1 MPGPRSPRGFALGA
15 RLSVL
20 FLVVLSCG
28 DSATEPTRPAPPD
41 PPRATTVSVSPA
53 SGTLTAVGDTLRLS
67 ARVQDQNGQ
76 AMAGADVLWTS
87 SADSVATVDASGLVR
102 AAGDGTA
109 VIEAAAEGAS
119 GTATVT
125 VERTPSRVTV
135 IPREAVLAPGD
146 TLRLSAVVEDA
157 NGVPIEGAPVDW
169 LSEKPEVAVVDSGGL
184 VRAIGSGEG
193 KVTATAVWHTPSGRV
208 KGTADITVLKTAG
221 SVVVTP
227 PEATLAV
234 GDTVWISA
242 EARDAKG
249 EPLPDSEVRWET
261 GDASVATVDATG
273 LAGALVRATGQG
285 STTITARSGP
295 RSGTARVTVVAA
307 VGSVVV
313 TPPEATLAV
322 GDTVRIS
329 AEVRDAAGAPIPDAG
344 VKWETGDASVA
355 TVDAAG
361 LVRALGR
368 GSSTVTA
375 RSGPVTGTARVTVVT
390 TAGSVV
396 VTPAEPVLTVG
407 DTLPLEAEIRDT
419 EGAPMSGTG
428 VQWETSDAR
437 VAVVDAA
444 GLVRAVGQG
453 RATVTAR
460 SGPLSGRAE
469 VTVVER
475 SDRGALASLYHATGG
490 ANWVESTNWLTDAPL
505 GEWHGVTT
513 DQAGRVMSLELDSNN
528 LVGSIPPQLA
538 QLTRL
543 GRLSVMNNGLGGP
556 IPPELARL
564 SGLHYLDL
572 SRNDLTGPVPPE
584 LSRLTDVTALNL
596 GMNRLSGPIPPELG
610 DLARVTWLNLGNND
624 LTGTIPP
631 ELAIPGLYTLL
642 LNGNLLEGSVPESF
656 LRSDITGFDFAFP
669 EHRNLYLCLPGTAA
683 FVAWSARVSGEPG
696 VRFCSDS
703 DRAGLRALYEATGGA
718 GWANSSGWLS
728 GPAVGGWHGVETD
741 PLGRVTAL
749 DLANNG
755 LSGELPVQLG
765 HLEAIRSIEIGGN
778 ALTGRL
784 PASLAALPLRE
795 LRYAGTGLCA
805 PADASFRAWLNTV
818 SVHEGTGVECASVTD
833 RDILA
838 ILYHATG
845 GPNWRNRRNW
855 LTDAPL
861 GEWHGVEVDAEGRVV
876 ELDLNYNNLAGA
888 IPPELGRLTHL
899 ERLQLGENPLKG
911 PIPPELGQ
919 LSRLRQLQL
928 FFTQLSGEIPPEL
941 GQLEALEELWLERI
955 PLTGPIPRELG
966 NLTRLE
972 FLAIP
977 YSNLSGPIP
986 PELGR
991 LTRLEKIYLGD
1002 NQLSG
1007 EIPPELGR
1015 LTRLNTLNLLG
1026 NRLTGPIPP
1035 ELGALSALEFAWFH
1049 ENALTGP
1056 IPREFGNLSSARIL
1070 FLANNDL
1077 SGGVPAAFG
1086 RLERLEFLNLSNNP
1100 KMIGVLPPS
1109 LAALDQLDTFHAGG
1123 TALCAPDEAEFRAW
1137 LATVQTRRVQ
1147 SCPSERRSRAYLTQ
1161 AVQSL
1166 DYPVP
1171 LVAGQPALLR
1181 VFVTALR
1188 ETGAR
1193 VPPVRARF
1201 YHGGAEVHRAEI
1213 PGGAEPIPVE
1223 IQEGRLATSANA
1235 RIPASVVR
1243 PGLEMVIEID
1253 PDGTLDPG
1261 LGVERRIP
1269 ATGRAAI
1276 EVERM
1281 PALPLTWI
1289 PMVSQE
1295 RPDSSIVDLT
1305 RSLTAESPFFWA
1317 TRNLLP
1323 IDELDLTVHDVVL
1336 TSTRNADALLREV
1349 EAIRVM
1355 EGGTGYYMGA
1365 MANLTGAAGVAL
1377 TPGRSS
1383 VVGPG
1388 DLLAAHELGHNL
1400 NLSHAPCGGAGSPD
1414 PSFPSPN
1421 ASIGAWGYDFRDGGL
1436 IPPGYKDLMSYCESQ
1451 WISDFHFT
1459 KALLYRLNR
1468 EAAAAPV
1475 RPPAVESLLL
1485 WGGLDGT
1492 GTPVLEPSFVVDA
1505 PPVLPRESGAY
1516 ELTGESGDG
1525 EVLFSLGFEMPEVAD
1540 GGAPSFAFALPRAGR
1555 VGGTPRTDPA
1565 RRSRRVREPRYRKRA
1580 AHDDQRDA
1588 ASGRVLSLLRGGGT
1602 PDAAPAPG
1610 QELEVRFSRGVPEEA
1625 AWQR

>member
-1 MPGPRSPRGFALGA
+1 MRGPRSSRGFALGA
-15 RLSVL
+15 RVSLL
-20 FLVVLSCG
+20 FLAVLSCG
-28 DSATEPTRPAPPD
+28 DSSTEPAPPD

-53 SGTLTAVGDTLRLS
+53 SGTLAAVGDTLRLS

-76 AMAGADVLWTS
+76 VMAGADVLWTS
-87 SADSVATVDASGLVR
+87 SADPVAMVDASGLVR

-125 VERTPSRVTV
+125 VERKPSVVTV

-146 TLRLSAVVEDA
+146 TLRLSVLVEDA
-157 NGVPIEGAPVDW
+157 NGFPIEGALVVWSSDNRDV
-169 LSEKPEVAVVDSGGL
+169 VAVEGDGGL
-184 VRAIGSGEG
+184 VRAIGSGVAT
-193 KVTATAVWHTPSGRV
+193 VTATAVWHTPSGRV
-208 KGTADITVLKTAG
+208 EGTADVTVLTTAG
-221 SVVVTP
+221 SVFVTP

-242 EARDAKG
+242 EVRDAKG
-249 EPLPDSEVRWET
+249 EPDPDAVVEWET
-261 GDASVATVDATG
+261 SDASVATVDA
-273 LAGALVRATGQG
+273 AGLVRALGRG
-285 STTITARSGP
+285 STTITARSGAV
-295 RSGTARVTVVAA
+295 SGTARVTVLAA
-307 VGSVVV
+307 AGSVFV

-329 AEVRDAAGAPIPDAG
+329 AEVWDAEGVPIQDA
-344 VKWETGDASVA
+344 VVEWSTDDASVA

-368 GSSTVTA
+368 GSTTITA
-375 RSGPVTGTARVTVVT
+375 RSGAVSGTARVTVVT

-407 DTLPLEAEIRDT
+407 DELPLEAEIRDT

-428 VQWETSDAR
+428 VRWETSDAR

-444 GLVRAVGQG
+444 GLVRALGRG

-460 SGPLSGRAE
+460 SGQLSGRAE

-505 GEWHGVTT
+505 GDWHGVTT
-513 DQAGRVMSLELDSNN
+513 DQAGRVMNLELASNN
-528 LVGSIPPQLA
+528 LVGPIPAQLA

-543 GRLSVMNNGLGGP
+543 GKLSV
-556 IPPELARL
+556 ER
-564 SGLHYLDL
+564 
-572 SRNDLTGPVPPE
+572 
-584 LSRLTDVTALNL
+584 
-596 GMNRLSGPIPPELG
+596 
-610 DLARVTWLNLGNND
+610 
-624 LTGTIPP
+624 
-631 ELAIPGLYTLL
+631 
-642 LNGNLLEGSVPESF
+642 
-656 LRSDITGFDFAFP
+656 
-669 EHRNLYLCLPGTAA
+669 
-683 FVAWSARVSGEPG
+683 
-696 VRFCSDS
+696 
-703 DRAGLRALYEATGGA
+703 
-718 GWANSSGWLS
+718 
-728 GPAVGGWHGVETD
+728 
-741 PLGRVTAL
+741 
-749 DLANNG
+749 NG
-755 LSGELPVQLG
+755 LS
-765 HLEAIRSIEIGGN
+765 
-778 ALTGRL
+778 
-784 PASLAALPLRE
+784 
-795 LRYAGTGLCA
+795 
-805 PADASFRAWLNTV
+805 
-818 SVHEGTGVECASVTD
+818 
-833 RDILA
+833 
-838 ILYHATG
+838 
-845 GPNWRNRRNW
+845 
-855 LTDAPL
+855 
-861 GEWHGVEVDAEGRVV
+861 
-876 ELDLNYNNLAGA
+876 
-888 IPPELGRLTHL
+888 
-899 ERLQLGENPLKG
+899 G

-919 LSRLRQLQL
+919 LSRLRQLYL

-955 PLTGPIPRELG
+955 PLSGPIPPELG

-972 FLAIP
+972 FLAMP

-991 LTRLEKIYLGD
+991 LTRLEKIYLGT

-1109 LAALDQLDTFHAGG
+1109 LTALDQLDTFHAGG
-1123 TALCAPDEAEFRAW
+1123 TALCAPDEAGFRAW
-1137 LATVQTRRVQ
+1137 LATVQTRRVA

-1171 LVAGQPALLR
+1171 LVAGRPALLR

-1201 YHGGAEVHRAEI
+1201 YHGGAEVHVAEI
-1213 PGGAEPIPVE
+1213 PAGAEPIPAE
-1223 IQEGRLATSANA
+1223 IQEGRLATSADA

-1269 ATGRAAI
+1269 ATGRAAV

-1305 RSLTAESPFFWA
+1305 RGLTAGSPFFWP

-1336 TSTRNADALLREV
+1336 TSTRDADALLREV

-1365 MANLTGAAGVAL
+1365 MANLTGAAGVAY

-1388 DLLAAHELGHNL
+1388 ELVAAHELGHNL

-1421 ASIGAWGYDFRDGGL
+1421 ASIGAWGYDFRDGSL

-1468 EAAAAPV
+1468 EAAAAAPV

-1492 GTPVLEPSFVVDA
+1492 GAPVLEPSFVVDA

-1540 GGAPSFAFALPRAGR
+1540 GGAPSFAFALPVRGEWAGR
-1555 VGGTPRTDPA
+1555 LERIRLAGPGGSASLDAGSERPMTIT
-1565 RRSRRVREPRYRKRA
+1565 
-1580 AHDDQRDA
+1580 RDA

-1610 QELEVRFSRGVPEEA
+1610 PELDLLFSRGVPEEA

>member
-1 MPGPRSPRGFALGA
+1 M
-15 RLSVL
+15 
-20 FLVVLSCG
+20 
-28 DSATEPTRPAPPD
+28 
-41 PPRATTVSVSPA
+41 
-53 SGTLTAVGDTLRLS
+53 
-67 ARVQDQNGQ
+67 
-76 AMAGADVLWTS
+76 
-87 SADSVATVDASGLVR
+87 
-102 AAGDGTA
+102 
-109 VIEAAAEGAS
+109 
-119 GTATVT
+119 
-125 VERTPSRVTV
+125 
-135 IPREAVLAPGD
+135 
-146 TLRLSAVVEDA
+146 
-157 NGVPIEGAPVDW
+157 
-169 LSEKPEVAVVDSGGL
+169 
-184 VRAIGSGEG
+184 
-193 KVTATAVWHTPSGRV
+193 
-208 KGTADITVLKTAG
+208 
-221 SVVVTP
+221 
-227 PEATLAV
+227 
-234 GDTVWISA
+234 
-242 EARDAKG
+242 
-249 EPLPDSEVRWET
+249 
-261 GDASVATVDATG
+261 
-273 LAGALVRATGQG
+273 
-285 STTITARSGP
+285 
-295 RSGTARVTVVAA
+295 
-307 VGSVVV
+307 
-313 TPPEATLAV
+313 
-322 GDTVRIS
+322 
-329 AEVRDAAGAPIPDAG
+329 
-344 VKWETGDASVA
+344 
-355 TVDAAG
+355 
-361 LVRALGR
+361 
-368 GSSTVTA
+368 
-375 RSGPVTGTARVTVVT
+375 TGTARVTVVT

-490 ANWVESTNWLTDAPL
+490 ANWVESTNWLTDARL

-543 GRLSVMNNGLGGP
+543 GRFSVMNNGLGGP

-610 DLARVTWLNLGNND
+610 DLTRVTWLNLGNND

-683 FVAWSARVSGEPG
+683 FVAWSVRVSGEPG

-991 LTRLEKIYLGD
+991 LSRLEKIYLGD

-1026 NRLTGPIPP
+1026 NHLTGPLPP

-1109 LAALDQLDTFHAGG
+1109 LAALERLDTFHAGG
-1123 TALCAPDEAEFRAW
+1123 TALCAPDEAEFRGVARDRADPARAE
-1137 LATVQTRRVQ
+1137 LSVRTALEGLSDAGRPVARLPGAARRR
-1147 SCPSERRSRAYLTQ
+1147 PAGAPARLR
-1161 AVQSL
+1161 
-1166 DYPVP
+1166 DG
-1171 LVAGQPALLR
+1171 VAGDGREGPA
-1181 VFVTALR
+1181 
-1188 ETGAR
+1188 GAR
-1193 VPPVRARF
+1193 QILPRRRGSPRGGDPRGSGAHPGRDPGGEARDIGQRTDPRERGPAGARNGDRDRSGR
-1201 YHGGAEVHRAEI
+1201 HARSGARRRTADSGDRPRGRRGGAH
-1213 PGGAEPIPVE
+1213 
-1223 IQEGRLATSANA
+1223 A
-1235 RIPASVVR
+1235 RVAAH
-1243 PGLEMVIEID
+1243 LD
-1253 PDGTLDPG
+1253 PDG
-1261 LGVERRIP
+1261 
-1269 ATGRAAI
+1269 
-1276 EVERM
+1276 
-1281 PALPLTWI
+1281 LP
-1289 PMVSQE
+1289 
-1295 RPDSSIVDLT
+1295 
-1305 RSLTAESPFFWA
+1305 
-1317 TRNLLP
+1317 
-1323 IDELDLTVHDVVL
+1323 
-1336 TSTRNADALLREV
+1336 
-1349 EAIRVM
+1349 
-1355 EGGTGYYMGA
+1355 
-1365 MANLTGAAGVAL
+1365 
-1377 TPGRSS
+1377 
-1383 VVGPG
+1383 
-1388 DLLAAHELGHNL
+1388 
-1400 NLSHAPCGGAGSPD
+1400 
-1414 PSFPSPN
+1414 
-1421 ASIGAWGYDFRDGGL
+1421 
-1436 IPPGYKDLMSYCESQ
+1436 
-1451 WISDFHFT
+1451 
-1459 KALLYRLNR
+1459 R
-1468 EAAAAPV
+1468 EAGLV
-1475 RPPAVESLLL
+1475 DRRPHPEPNGRESLLL
-1485 WGGLDGT
+1485 GDAQPAPHRRARSDGPRRRADLD
-1492 GTPVLEPSFVVDA
+1492 A
-1505 PPVLPRESGAY
+1505 QCRCPPP
-1516 ELTGESGDG
+1516 
-1525 EVLFSLGFEMPEVAD
+1525 
-1540 GGAPSFAFALPRAGR
+1540 
-1555 VGGTPRTDPA
+1555 
-1565 RRSRRVREPRYRKRA
+1565 
-1580 AHDDQRDA
+1580 
-1588 ASGRVLSLLRGGGT
+1588 RGGGDPGDGGRDRLLHGRHGEPHGRGRRGAHAGPLERRGARRPSGRT
-1602 PDAAPAPG
+1602 RARPQPEPLARPLWGGRLPRPLLPLAERPRSGRGATTSAMAA
-1610 QELEVRFSRGVPEEA
+1610 
-1625 AWQR
+1625 